1 MKLNVAIY
9 ATLLSGTALM
19 QAQGLLDTIRT
30 PEKSVPA
37 VNQTLEGTWLQELLL
52 PGQPAGT
59 GTLNFVTFLPDGST
73 IGIGSDGSRSPAFGL
88 WARVGDRKFLLTNF
102 LFNYDEKR
110 ALDTVT
116 KVRVNVQIST
126 NGQTMIAT
134 AEIVVMDRTGKVM
147 ATVPGG
153 TVKGTRLNLEIPGDF
168 YDFQKLP

>member
-1 MKLNVAIY
+1 MKLNFVVY
-9 ATLLSGTALM
+9 ASLLSGTALM
-19 QAQGLLDTIRT
+19 QAQSLLDTIRT
-30 PEKSVPA
+30 PDKSVPA
-37 VNQTLEGTWLQELLL
+37 VNQILDGTWLQELLL

-59 GTLNFVTFLPDGST
+59 GTLNFITFHPDGTT

-116 KVRVNVQIST
+116 KVRVNVQLST

-147 ATVPGG
+147 ATIPGG
-153 TVKGTRLNLEIPGDF
+153 TVKGTRLSLEIPGDF

>member
-1 MKLNVAIY
+1 MKLTFVLY

-19 QAQGLLDTIRT
+19 QAQSLLDTIRT
-30 PEKSVPA
+30 PDKSVPA

-59 GTLNFVTFLPDGST
+59 GTLNFITFLPDGST

-88 WARVGDRKFLLTNF
+88 WARVGDRKFLITNF

-110 ALDTVT
+110 VLDTVT

-134 AEIVVMDRTGKVM
+134 AEIVVMDKTGKVM

-153 TVKGTRLNLEIPGDF
+153 YGQGNPAQFGNPGRF
-168 YDFQKLP
+168 L